1 MPKDNFEVELLYFSH
16 ASFSKTLFHCHSYF
30 QLEYCIKGQLEASDN
45 GQKLFLNPG
54 DYWLIP
60 PGRRHSFHKSKNI
73 QDFVSVKFSASV
85 AAESKIGHDPVVRY
99 YLDRIR
105 AVLDNE
111 TPFSPYAVEGKTIIE
126 NHLSGILNHLTQPEI
141 EAPKSKFET
150 MLQNTIYELGA
161 VANVDALAQRNNLTR
176 DEFKY
181 RFRKEIGHGQIKDYI
196 ASILLKIIEEH
207 LLYSDSPLNKVA
219 DELNFPSIYAFSRY
233 FKHHRGIT
241 PSAFRSKAKLQQPP
255 PDVSTGL

>member
-1 MPKDNFEVELLYFSH
+1 MPNENFEAELLYFSH
-16 ASFSKTLFHCHSYF
+16 ASFSKTLVHCHSYF
-30 QLEYCIKGQLEASDN
+30 QMEYCIKGQLEASDN
-45 GQKLFLNPG
+45 GQKIFLNPG

-60 PGRRHSFHKSKNI
+60 PGRKHSFRKSNNI

-85 AAESKIGHDPVVRY
+85 TAESKIGHGPVVRY

-111 TPFSPYAVEGKTIIE
+111 TPFSPYAAEGKKIIE
-126 NHLSGILNHLTQPEI
+126 NYLSGILHHLVQPEI
-141 EAPKSKFET
+141 EPPKSKFET

-161 VANVDALAQRNNLTR
+161 VANVDELAERNKLTR

-181 RFRKEIGHGQIKDYI
+181 RFRQEIGHGRIKDYI
-196 ASILLKIIEEH
+196 ASILLKMIEEH

-219 DELNFPSIYAFSRY
+219 YELHFPSIYAFSRY
-233 FKHHRGIT
+233 FKHRRGIT
-241 PSAFRSKAKLQQPP
+241 PSEFRRRAKLQ
-255 PDVSTGL
+255 